1 MQSVRRCATLLGRGW
16 ARTPRGKT
24 RFDGLTPAPDT
35 APRPVPVQLDRSG
48 LDTPSL
54 TEICSGVTEGSIKEQ
69 DDHRTQL
76 RVNS

>member
-16 ARTPRGKT
+16 AGTRRSKT
-24 RFDGLTPAPDT
+24 RIDLLALAPDT
-35 APRPVPVQLDRSG
+35 DPCPFRCSSIAAILAPRRC
-48 LDTPSL
+48 
-54 TEICSGVTEGSIKEQ
+54 TEFVVGVTEGSIKEQ